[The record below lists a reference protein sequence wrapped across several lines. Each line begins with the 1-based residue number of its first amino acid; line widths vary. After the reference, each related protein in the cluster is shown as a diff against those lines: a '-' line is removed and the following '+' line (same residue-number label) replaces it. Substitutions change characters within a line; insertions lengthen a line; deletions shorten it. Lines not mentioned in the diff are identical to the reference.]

1 MSLKSDV
8 WLKMSDPKLTQ
19 VELMVDVYDVE
30 EKAQERIKQLR
41 RQRRRAIRR
50 AMSLAE
56 VLKRLIDAAQ
66 HGTADQIEKVFTD
79 ARLILNVPLHEALKD
94 MKDD

>member
-1 MSLKSDV
+1 MSLKSDI

-19 VELMVDVYDVE
+19 VELMVDAYDVE

-50 AMSLAE
+50 ALSLAE
-56 VLKRLIDAAQ
+56 VMRRLMDAAQ
-66 HGTADQIEKVFTD
+66 NGTAEQIEQVFTD
-79 ARLILNVPLHEALKD
+79 ARLILNVPLHQALKD
-94 MKDD
+94 MKDE